1 MKDLYRFTMVIYY
14 VFSKQLCLQAT
25 LLLEDVIFN
34 VGRITGKCVIWSYG
48 AMREMLTWKH
58 HLFFS
63 SETKAY
69 ASQGQLKLHL
79 SFSEQFNRKWINL
92 RMNCLTTSWAA
103 DTWSSQRET
112 AVMCLKY
119 WQPYNLIHTLYT
131 HIRTLTFFPARL
143 FIKSRWKL
151 LKLKSFIKAIFS
163 PFFLFPLSR
172 GIKYV
177 FSKCLQFMKCK
188 AATYHGSIFQ
198 LKQSRLMHYA
208 WVIASHEKPF

>member
-1 MKDLYRFTMVIYY
+1 MVILLC
-14 VFSKQLCLQAT
+14 FSGHLCLQAT
-25 LLLEDVIFN
+25 LLLGDVIFKS
-34 VGRITGKCVIWSYG
+34 VGCITGKCVIWSYG

-69 ASQGQLKLHL
+69 ASQGQLELHL

-131 HIRTLTFFPARL
+131 HIRTLTFFQH
-143 FIKSRWKL
+143 
-151 LKLKSFIKAIFS
+151 AI
-163 PFFLFPLSR
+163 LSR
-172 GIKYV
+172 VDG
-177 FSKCLQFMKCK
+177 SCWSLK
-188 AATYHGSIFQ
+188 AF
-198 LKQSRLMHYA
+198 
-208 WVIASHEKPF
+208 